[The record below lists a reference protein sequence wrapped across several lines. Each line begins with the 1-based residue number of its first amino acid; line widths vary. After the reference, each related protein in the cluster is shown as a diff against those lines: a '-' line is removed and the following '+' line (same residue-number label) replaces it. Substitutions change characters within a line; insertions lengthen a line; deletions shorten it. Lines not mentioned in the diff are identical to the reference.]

1 MLRTTVLQYCQAYYF
16 VANTDGLPRPNLEG
30 SFSTIWVEDWI
41 AEGKMQAITSNT
53 GFLLYLI
60 CNFLK
65 YCYVFY
71 QEIVGSWLG
80 KSEIRSL

>member
-1 MLRTTVLQYCQAYYF
+1 
-16 VANTDGLPRPNLEG
+16 
-30 SFSTIWVEDWI
+30 
-41 AEGKMQAITSNT
+41 MQAITSNT